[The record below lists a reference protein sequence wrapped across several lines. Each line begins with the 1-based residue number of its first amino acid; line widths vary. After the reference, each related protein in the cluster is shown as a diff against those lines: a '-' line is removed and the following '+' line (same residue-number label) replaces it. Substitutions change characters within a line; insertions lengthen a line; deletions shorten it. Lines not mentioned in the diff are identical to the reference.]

1 MESTDVDR
9 WLGDYVAAWKSYE
22 REAIVALFAD
32 DAVYRYRPYDEPIVG
47 AGRIADD
54 WIGDPDDPGSYEAT
68 YAPVAVDGDTAVITG
83 SSTYTDPD
91 GSVRTIFDNCFV
103 IRFAPD
109 GRCTEFTEWF
119 MERPAGGDA

>member
-1 MESTDVDR
+1 MESTDVAR
-9 WLGDYVAAWKSYE
+9 WLDDYVAAWKSYE
-22 REAIVALFAD
+22 REQIVALFAD
-32 DAVYRYRPYDEPIVG
+32 DASYRYRPSDEPIVG

-54 WIGDPDDPGSYEAT
+54 WIDDPDDAGSYEAA
-68 YAPVAVDGDTAVITG
+68 YEPVAIDGDTAVVTG

-103 IRFAPD
+103 IRFGPD

-119 MERPAGGDA
+119 MERPAGAGA